1 MSSILIHIVSS
12 PYNGLAAKEGLDLAM
27 VLATFEQKVDLA
39 FSGAGIALLYMEQS
53 PTIEHGKA
61 LYKMLPSFEFYDLN
75 NLYVPV
81 SAILDNQL
89 GSQLQN
95 ELGNQLQNEK
105 NKMQISPLATLVTDD
120 EWQQILTRHTHIF
133 RF

>member
-89 GSQLQN
+89 
-95 ELGNQLQNEK
+95 ENQLQNEK

>member
-89 GSQLQN
+89 
-95 ELGNQLQNEK
+95 QNEK